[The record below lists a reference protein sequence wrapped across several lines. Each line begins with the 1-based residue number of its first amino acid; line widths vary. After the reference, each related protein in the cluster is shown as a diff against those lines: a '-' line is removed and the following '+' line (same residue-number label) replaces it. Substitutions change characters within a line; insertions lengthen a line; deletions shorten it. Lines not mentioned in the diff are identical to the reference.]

1 MFYIIYYYI
10 VIVDDNSGSMGGPRQ
25 RWTAEKSKALIQQ
38 CLNANVKYRY
48 CMFGSGATIVV
59 NCQPDQVAQKLLCHE
74 GTEMKYLA
82 DAAIL
87 ATTQLLCEMTTPGLK
102 RIMYV
107 LNTDGE
113 AQDSV
118 EAAASF
124 NTRFQLLS
132 LAYPNMTT
140 ARTFVMG
147 IGPGHDQKVL
157 AAMSVGVSSYYNYPD
172 SELPSMV
179 GAVQTIASEFVAKNK
194 ITFHPSGKIVEV
206 STVGGNLVLNGVEV
220 SLSDHSITLPNGNT
234 LPLVFHEINPT
245 NRLFVPLKLQQ
256 LKKTILELIGQ
267 IKSFTTV
274 TGDKSKMREMFTSR
288 KAILEI
294 EFKELV
300 RLVEQPQTPGGS
312 GGANSMSFTDTIRT
326 MRLAG
331 ATTRDCAQFIKSVLN
346 KNKVPKEDLLSDI
359 SAISAVFKLCQSCL
373 DCLRLGSKLNTELER
388 DCMEVL
394 SAGGFVHWTSKKIE
408 KVKARAVKQV
418 NPDSVTN
425 ITDKLDNY
433 FRTLDPTTTTT
444 DATLVDSREAE
455 CFWTLSSALE
465 LVAEKDVPILVGNIV
480 KGDRE
485 LGFGSVNSCY
495 VIEKAL
501 VSGRINVCLY
511 PVSFKVFMGIL
522 SNKQQIS
529 RGPDGKPMNTMIGFL
544 PDLNSRHSIEIA
556 KTLSPLL
563 ASQLVTTNFVSTV
576 GVGDFKNAMLIGLL
590 AITNCHKFSRI
601 SREKLEVGFNSFYFS
616 TYGDRFLKNAL
627 DRAIG
632 FLYDDTTSGDV
643 PAFSLAIA
651 DQFLLL
657 AHKRVCHKASCVL
670 KHVKMDFENNVLGV
684 ELPADDAMG
693 TVFWRNLFLRVA
705 RDEMSNLFT
714 AFGAAAGAA
723 GDLMRSAKQK
733 EAAAFLQLLSDGLN
747 TDEMIAPFEF
757 DSNLR
762 NFPPSELPFIPETV
776 LTFEDY
782 EFDNY
787 EEEGGEDNADDSN
800 KPPSVVLPIIKDEQ
814 PVVLLLLPQQPNVRK
829 FVQCALQLVPS
840 LPLKDNGETF
850 VESNC
855 LNTFQGM
862 FLLQFLNQLKPKIQ
876 FMVSCYN
883 HFQHQTRTNDK
894 EVVPTNSLFT
904 LLGFEDDHDNGWNY
918 LYGQIILALMYKEN
932 SVFNSAQED
941 AGSALKLTGLT
952 LLNTVSNGYW
962 QKLDGEKRRLLIQAE
977 NQRLRYLKQRYSR
990 LWLQHPANLGFP
1002 LRICSV
1008 EHLRLINTVVRP
1020 KFKFEIECTLNPL
1033 TDEITGMAKNSFMC
1047 PLSSCF
1053 LKNVRASG
1061 ICDLIYGPEEN
1072 RSNLFLPHLHTTA
1085 AKMFHRVTRMIEEGL
1100 MNPEF
1105 TRYETFECF
1114 FCGDFKDAEV
1124 SIPVRLFASLR
1135 ISEELII
1142 TPNATVDRM
1151 VAVLL
1156 KDYPESV
1163 HPILQEFVPGELE
1176 WQRNPVNY
1184 INQYFRSVS
1193 SRKMLTKEEFL
1204 AQLGV
1209 DKMTEDEKKAAR
1221 LAHDENL
1228 SNPLGTK
1235 NAKEVVEKKT
1245 KEENRELGMLK
1256 KITHK
1261 LKRERRKNR

>member
-1 MFYIIYYYI
+1 
-10 VIVDDNSGSMGGPRQ
+10 MGGPRQ
-25 RWTAEKSKALIQQ
+25 RWTAEKSKILIQQ
-38 CLNANVKYRY
+38 CLNANVRYKY
-48 CMFGSGATIVV
+48 CMFGSGATIIA

-87 ATTQLLCEMTTPGLK
+87 ATTQLLSEMTTPGLK
-102 RIMYV
+102 RILYV

-113 AQDSV
+113 APDSV
-118 EAAASF
+118 EAAVSF
-124 NTRFQLLS
+124 NSRFKLLG

-147 IGPGHDQKVL
+147 IGPLHDQKVL

-179 GAVQTIASEFVAKNK
+179 GAVQTIADEFMAKNK
-194 ITFHPSGKIVEV
+194 ITFNPSGKIVEV

-220 SLSDHSITLPNGNT
+220 SLSEHSITLPNGNT
-234 LPLVFHEINPT
+234 LPLVFHEINAT

-274 TGDKSKMREMFTSR
+274 TGDKSKMLEMFTGR

-300 RLVEQPQTPGGS
+300 KLVEQPQKTD
-312 GGANSMSFTDTIRT
+312 GAVIASNMSFGDTIRT

-331 ATTRDCAQFIKSVLN
+331 ATTRDCAQFIKSILS
-346 KNKVPKEDLLSDI
+346 KNDVSKEDLRSDI
-359 SAISAVFKLCQSCL
+359 SATSAVFKLCQSCL

-394 SAGGFVHWTSKKIE
+394 GAGGFVHWTSKKIE

-433 FRTLDPTTTTT
+433 FRTLDPTTTT

-529 RGPDGKPMNTMIGFL
+529 RGPDGMPMNTMIGFL

-590 AITNCHKFSRI
+590 AITNCHKFSKI
-601 SREKLEVGFNSFYFS
+601 SCEKLELGFNSFYLS
-616 TYGDRFLKNAL
+616 NYGDRFLKNAL
-627 DRAIG
+627 DRAVG

-657 AHKRVCHKASCVL
+657 AHKRVSHKASCVL
-670 KHVKMDFENNVLGV
+670 KHVKIDFENNVLGV

-723 GDLMRSAKQK
+723 GDLARSAKQK

-747 TDEMIAPFEF
+747 TDEMSAPFEF

-762 NFPPSELPFIPETV
+762 NFPPPEQSFIPETV

-787 EEEGGEDNADDSN
+787 EEEGGEDDPAQQQQN
-800 KPPSVVLPIIKDEQ
+800 KPVSVVLLPTIEDEQ
-814 PVVLLLLPQQPNVRK
+814 PPAVLLLLPQQPNVRE
-829 FVQCALQLVPS
+829 FIRCALQLVHS
-840 LPLKDNGETF
+840 LPEKDNGETF
-850 VESNC
+850 VESTS
-855 LNTFQGM
+855 LNTFQGT
-862 FLLQFLNQLKPKIQ
+862 FLLQFLNHLKPKIQ

-883 HFQHQTRTNDK
+883 HLQYQTLTGDK
-894 EVVPTNSLFT
+894 KFVSSTDSLFT
-904 LLGFEDDHDNGWNY
+904 LLGFEDDHGNGWNY
-918 LYGQIILALMYKEN
+918 LYGQVILALMFKEN
-932 SVFNSAQED
+932 SVFNKAQED
-941 AGSALKLTGLT
+941 TGSVLKLSGLPV
-952 LLNTVSNGYW
+952 LNTVSNGCW
-962 QKLDGEKRRLLIQAE
+962 QKRDGEKRRSLIQAE
-977 NQRLRYLKQRYSR
+977 NQRLRYIKQRYSR
-990 LWLQHPANLGFP
+990 LLLQHPTNLGFP
-1002 LRICSV
+1002 LRICNS
-1008 EHLRLINTVVRP
+1008 EHLRLINTVVSP
-1020 KFKFEIECTLNPL
+1020 KFGFEIECTLNPL

-1072 RSNLFLPHLHTTA
+1072 RSNLFLPHLHTTV

-1114 FCGDFKDAEV
+1114 FYGDFKRSEV

-1135 ISEELII
+1135 ISEELIF
-1142 TPNATVDRM
+1142 TPNTTVDRM

-1156 KDYPESV
+1156 KDYPESL
-1163 HPILQEFVPGELE
+1163 HPILQEFVPGEME
-1176 WQRNPVNY
+1176 WQKNPVNY
-1184 INQYFRSVS
+1184 INQYFRTVS

-1204 AQLGV
+1204 AHLGV

-1221 LAHDENL
+1221 LAHDDNL
-1228 SNPLGTK
+1228 RFPLGTK
-1235 NAKEVVEKKT
+1235 EAKEKVEKKT
-1245 KEENRELGMLK
+1245 PEEWKELVTLKKVTRELRL
-1256 KITHK
+1256 
-1261 LKRERRKNR
+1261 ERRKNR

>member
-1 MFYIIYYYI
+1 M
-10 VIVDDNSGSMGGPRQ
+10 DDNSGSMGGPRQ
-25 RWTAEKSKALIQQ
+25 RFCAEKSKILIQQ
-38 CLNANVKYRY
+38 CLNAKVKYRY

-124 NTRFQLLS
+124 NNRFQLLG

-147 IGPGHDQKVL
+147 IGPLHDQKVL

-172 SELPSMV
+172 SELQSMV
-179 GAVQTIASEFVAKNK
+179 GAVQTIADEFVAKNK
-194 ITFHPSGKIVEV
+194 ITFNPSGKIVDV

-220 SLSDHSITLPNGNT
+220 SMSDESITLPNGNT

-256 LKKTILELIGQ
+256 LKKTILELIGK

-274 TGDKSKMREMFTSR
+274 TGDKSKMREMFTDR
-288 KAILEI
+288 KAKLEI

-300 RLVEQPQTPGGS
+300 RLVEQPPQSQTPGGA
-312 GGANSMSFTDTIRT
+312 GGANNMSFRDTIRT
-326 MRLAG
+326 MRLGG
-331 ATTRDCAQFIKSVLN
+331 ATTRDCAQFIKSILN
-346 KNKVPKEDLLSDI
+346 KNEVSKEELLSDI

-394 SAGGFVHWTSKKIE
+394 GAGGFVHWTSKKIE

-433 FRTLDPTTTTT
+433 FRTLDPTTKPDTTG
-444 DATLVDSREAE
+444 TLVDSRDAE

-465 LVAEKDVPILVGNIV
+465 LVEEKDVTILVGNIV

-529 RGPDGKPMNTMIGFL
+529 RGPDGMPMNTMIGFL

-590 AITNCHKFSRI
+590 AITNCHKFSKI
-601 SREKLEVGFNSFYFS
+601 SCEKLELGFNSFYFAN
-616 TYGDRFLKNAL
+616 YGDRFLKNAL

-657 AHKRVCHKASCVL
+657 AHKRVSHKASCVL
-670 KHVKMDFENNVLGV
+670 KHVKLDFENNVLGV
-684 ELPADDAMG
+684 EVPVDDDNNTMEGG
-693 TVFWRNLFLRVA
+693 TIFWRNLFLRVA

-723 GDLMRSAKQK
+723 GDLTRSAKQK
-733 EAAAFLQLLSDGLN
+733 
-747 TDEMIAPFEF
+747 
-757 DSNLR
+757 
-762 NFPPSELPFIPETV
+762 
-776 LTFEDY
+776 
-782 EFDNY
+782 
-787 EEEGGEDNADDSN
+787 
-800 KPPSVVLPIIKDEQ
+800 
-814 PVVLLLLPQQPNVRK
+814 
-829 FVQCALQLVPS
+829 
-840 LPLKDNGETF
+840 
-850 VESNC
+850 
-855 LNTFQGM
+855 
-862 FLLQFLNQLKPKIQ
+862 
-876 FMVSCYN
+876 
-883 HFQHQTRTNDK
+883 
-894 EVVPTNSLFT
+894 
-904 LLGFEDDHDNGWNY
+904 
-918 LYGQIILALMYKEN
+918 
-932 SVFNSAQED
+932 
-941 AGSALKLTGLT
+941 
-952 LLNTVSNGYW
+952 
-962 QKLDGEKRRLLIQAE
+962 
-977 NQRLRYLKQRYSR
+977 
-990 LWLQHPANLGFP
+990 
-1002 LRICSV
+1002 
-1008 EHLRLINTVVRP
+1008 
-1020 KFKFEIECTLNPL
+1020 
-1033 TDEITGMAKNSFMC
+1033 
-1047 PLSSCF
+1047 
-1053 LKNVRASG
+1053 
-1061 ICDLIYGPEEN
+1061 
-1072 RSNLFLPHLHTTA
+1072 
-1085 AKMFHRVTRMIEEGL
+1085 
-1100 MNPEF
+1100 
-1105 TRYETFECF
+1105 
-1114 FCGDFKDAEV
+1114 
-1124 SIPVRLFASLR
+1124 
-1135 ISEELII
+1135 
-1142 TPNATVDRM
+1142 
-1151 VAVLL
+1151 
-1156 KDYPESV
+1156 
-1163 HPILQEFVPGELE
+1163 
-1176 WQRNPVNY
+1176 
-1184 INQYFRSVS
+1184 
-1193 SRKMLTKEEFL
+1193 
-1204 AQLGV
+1204 
-1209 DKMTEDEKKAAR
+1209 
-1221 LAHDENL
+1221 
-1228 SNPLGTK
+1228 
-1235 NAKEVVEKKT
+1235 
-1245 KEENRELGMLK
+1245 
-1256 KITHK
+1256 
-1261 LKRERRKNR
+1261 

>member
-1 MFYIIYYYI
+1 
-10 VIVDDNSGSMGGPRQ
+10 
-25 RWTAEKSKALIQQ
+25 
-38 CLNANVKYRY
+38 
-48 CMFGSGATIVV
+48 
-59 NCQPDQVAQKLLCHE
+59 
-74 GTEMKYLA
+74 
-82 DAAIL
+82 
-87 ATTQLLCEMTTPGLK
+87 
-102 RIMYV
+102 
-107 LNTDGE
+107 
-113 AQDSV
+113 
-118 EAAASF
+118 
-124 NTRFQLLS
+124 
-132 LAYPNMTT
+132 MTT

-147 IGPGHDQKVL
+147 IGPLHDQKVL

-179 GAVQTIASEFVAKNK
+179 GAVQTIADEFVAKNK
-194 ITFHPSGKIVEV
+194 ITFNPSGKIVDV

-245 NRLFVPLKLQQ
+245 NRLIVPLKLQQ

-274 TGDKSKMREMFTSR
+274 TGDKSKMREMFTDR
-288 KAILEI
+288 KAKLEI

-300 RLVEQPQTPGGS
+300 RLVEQPPQSQTPGGA
-312 GGANSMSFTDTIRT
+312 GGANNMSFRDTIRT
-326 MRLAG
+326 MRLGG
-331 ATTRDCAQFIKSVLN
+331 ATTRDCAQFIKSILN
-346 KNKVPKEDLLSDI
+346 KNEVSKEELLSDI

-388 DCMEVL
+388 DCMEIL
-394 SAGGFVHWTSKKIE
+394 GAGGFVHWTSKKIE

-433 FRTLDPTTTTT
+433 FRTLDPTTKPDTTG
-444 DATLVDSREAE
+444 TLVDSRDAE

-465 LVAEKDVPILVGNIV
+465 LVEEKDVTILVGNIV

-529 RGPDGKPMNTMIGFL
+529 RGPDGMPMNTMIGFL

-590 AITNCHKFSRI
+590 AITNCHKFSKI
-601 SREKLEVGFNSFYFS
+601 SCEKLELGFNSFYFAN
-616 TYGDRFLKNAL
+616 YGDRFLKNAL

-657 AHKRVCHKASCVL
+657 AHKRVSHKASCVL
-670 KHVKMDFENNVLGV
+670 KHVKLDFENHVLGV
-684 ELPADDAMG
+684 EVPVDVDHGTMG
-693 TVFWRNLFLRVA
+693 WGTIFWRNLFLRVA

-723 GDLMRSAKQK
+723 GDLTRSAKQK

-747 TDEMIAPFEF
+747 TDEMSAPFEF

-762 NFPPSELPFIPETV
+762 NFPPSELPLIPETV

-782 EFDNY
+782 EFDDY
-787 EEEGGEDNADDSN
+787 EEEGGEDDPAQQQN
-800 KPPSVVLPIIKDEQ
+800 KPASVVLLPIMEDEQ
-814 PVVLLLLPQQPNVRK
+814 PPAVLLLLPQQPNVRE
-829 FVQCALQLVPS
+829 FIRCALQLVPS
-840 LPLKDNGETF
+840 LPQKDNGETF
-850 VESNC
+850 VESSC

-883 HFQHQTRTNDK
+883 HFQHQNLTGDK
-894 EVVPTNSLFT
+894 KFVLTDSLFT
-904 LLGFEDDHDNGWNY
+904 LLGFEDDHRNGWNY
-918 LYGQIILALMYKEN
+918 LYGQVILALMYKEN
-932 SVFNSAQED
+932 AVFNKAQED
-941 AGSALKLTGLT
+941 AGSVLRLPGLT
-952 LLNTVSNGYW
+952 VLNTVSNGCW
-962 QKLDGEKRRLLIQAE
+962 QKRDGEKRRLLIQAE
-977 NQRLRYLKQRYSR
+977 NQRLRYIKQRYSR
-990 LWLQHPANLGFP
+990 LLLQHPANLGFP
-1002 LRICSV
+1002 LRICNL

-1020 KFKFEIECTLNPL
+1020 KFGFEIECTLNPL

-1072 RSNLFLPHLHTTA
+1072 RSNLFLPHLHTTV

-1114 FCGDFKDAEV
+1114 FYGDFKDAEV
-1124 SIPVRLFASLR
+1124 GIPVRLFASLR
-1135 ISEELII
+1135 ISEELIF
-1142 TPNATVDRM
+1142 TPNTTVERM

-1156 KDYPESV
+1156 KDYPESL
-1163 HPILQEFVPGELE
+1163 HPILQEFVPGEME
-1176 WQRNPVNY
+1176 WQKNPVNY
-1184 INQYFRSVS
+1184 INQYFRTVS
-1193 SRKMLTKEEFL
+1193 SRKILTKEEFL
-1204 AQLGV
+1204 AHLGV

-1221 LAHDENL
+1221 LAHDDNL
-1228 SNPLGTK
+1228 SFPLGTK
-1235 NAKEVVEKKT
+1235 EAKEKVVEKKT
-1245 KEENRELGMLK
+1245 KEEKRALVVLNQT
-1256 KITHK
+1256 THA